1 MFRKEPTKAAEPQP
15 SRDERLIRIE
25 EATKYMATNADVV
38 EAKADMMKWTGF
50 LITVATAVIVA
61 AIMLFD

>member
-1 MFRKEPTKAAEPQP
+1 MAAEPQP

-25 EATKYMATNADVV
+25 EAIKYMATKADVA
-38 EAKADMMKWTGF
+38 EAKADMMKWMGF
-50 LITVATAVIVA
+50 MITVATAVIVA

>member
-1 MFRKEPTKAAEPQP
+1 MAAELQP

-25 EATKYMATNADVV
+25 ESIKYMATKADVA

-50 LITVATAVIVA
+50 MITVATAVIVA